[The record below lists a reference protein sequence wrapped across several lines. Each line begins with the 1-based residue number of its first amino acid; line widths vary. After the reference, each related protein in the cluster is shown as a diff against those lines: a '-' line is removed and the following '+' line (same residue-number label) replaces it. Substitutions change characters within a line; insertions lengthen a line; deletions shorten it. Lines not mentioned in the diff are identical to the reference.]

1 MDTSR
6 FEEWLAQKNQT
17 FRKIAPLILV
27 VSSLLTIGLIA
38 HLVTNPPSFQTDLN
52 DFAPHSEEDDLHD
65 TISEIFPNESR
76 PMFVHVTHDT
86 EENVLTIESIQ
97 AMLDDLAQFENE
109 SAKRQN
115 VVVEWTTTPGI
126 LQTALDEEANGTE
139 LSSIASWEE
148 LFDLVLDED
157 QRCTLNAND
166 KFLSMSTYISSAL
179 LNKDLD
185 ILSTSC
191 SYLEDGTTSAEPFAS
206 STLWVLNID
215 PDIEEDQRRELQ
227 AQLRE
232 VFTQQSAKSP
242 LHYDVI
248 SNDLITY
255 DIDRNTFNNLV
266 LLIVL
271 AVFVA
276 HVIGP

>member
-139 LSSIASWEE
+139 LSTIASWEE

-179 LNKDLD
+179 LN
-185 ILSTSC
+185 LS
-191 SYLEDGTTSAEPFAS
+191 
-206 STLWVLNID
+206 
-215 PDIEEDQRRELQ
+215 
-227 AQLRE
+227 
-232 VFTQQSAKSP
+232 
-242 LHYDVI
+242 
-248 SNDLITY
+248 LIH
-255 DIDRNTFNNLV
+255 I
-266 LLIVL
+266 
-271 AVFVA
+271 
-276 HVIGP
+276 